1 MCERSLRCTAVAVFH
16 FQGPITGQ
24 SGCSHLTGRTSNQ
37 LISFPGTKQLPLES
51 ALFFLLSLD
60 LWRGVG
66 PPRAL
71 FYFSVRFL
79 STNGPSRLSLG
90 KVAEMFNRGAREEGT
105 PSSSRP
111 GNFSQKVYDCAH
123 PHLSFP
129 LLEKK
134 RGNFQPF
141 FFFFSKPKPEAPQVC
156 AVLGS

>member
-1 MCERSLRCTAVAVFH
+1 MREEPQIYSNSGVPFS
-16 FQGPITGQ
+16 GPITGQ
-24 SGCSHLTGRTSNQ
+24 SGCSHLTERTSNQ

-51 ALFFLLSLD
+51 ALFFSCHLTCGARLA
-60 LWRGVG
+60 

-111 GNFSQKVYDCAH
+111 GN
-123 PHLSFP
+123 SFP
-129 LLEKK
+129 KK
-134 RGNFQPF
+134 FTIVRTLIFPSSSRRKEEISSL
-141 FFFFSKPKPEAPQVC
+141 FFFFSKPKPESPQVC

>member
-1 MCERSLRCTAVAVFH
+1 MFH

-111 GNFSQKVYDCAH
+111 GN
-123 PHLSFP
+123 SFP
-129 LLEKK
+129 KK
-134 RGNFQPF
+134 FTIVRTLIFPSPSSRRKEEISSL
-141 FFFFSKPKPEAPQVC
+141 FFFFSKPKPESPLCLCC
-156 AVLGS
+156 AGELRK